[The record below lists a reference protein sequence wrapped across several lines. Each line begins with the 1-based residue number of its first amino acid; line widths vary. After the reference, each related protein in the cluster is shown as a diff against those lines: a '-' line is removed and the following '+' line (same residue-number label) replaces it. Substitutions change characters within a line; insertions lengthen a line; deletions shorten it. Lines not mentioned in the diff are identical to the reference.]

1 MLPSCSFASSVR
13 LQFRVLSFPASPMN
27 VAVSLPLRP
36 PDPLSPSPHL
46 PCRLFASPNIDFAE
60 LCGARS
66 SLPPQP
72 EFGGPKSLRCC
83 CAKGVGHRAQLMLR
97 ARRGARENDYPVP
110 LLRTPTPQKLSLSC
124 PHSEHRG
131 GSQLPSL
138 STSCHVADRERI
150 SSCSA
155 RRVAKAKVLPEP
167 PGVLTT
173 WRRSPLYLYL

>member
-1 MLPSCSFASSVR
+1 MAYQLPTESMPPKVPGRLVGEGRRGLWRWRWRQSGRAAALAAASADATA
-13 LQFRVLSFPASPMN
+13 LAQWA
-27 VAVSLPLRP
+27 A
-36 PDPLSPSPHL
+36 
-46 PCRLFASPNIDFAE
+46 
-60 LCGARS
+60 ARR
-66 SLPPQP
+66 
-72 EFGGPKSLRCC
+72 LRCC
-83 CAKGVGHRAQLMLR
+83 CAKGVGHRAQLMPR